1 MERMG
6 TQTPIVVFKPLE
18 LQVPINKVGFVG
30 GHSFELG
37 LGSILI
43 HELGPFVKGS
53 KNPTT

>member
-18 LQVPINKVGFVG
+18 LQVPINRLGFVG
-30 GHSFELG
+30 RHSFEFG
-37 LGSILI
+37 LGSILV

-53 KNPTT
+53 KNLTT